1 MEFVQGSL
9 GFLVITSEIAKWSK
23 SLLQHPK
30 KVGGGVCKAPKIN
43 INLHFLLKA
52 SFKAIKTQQTREC
65 L

>member
-9 GFLVITSEIAKWSK
+9 GFLIITSEIAKWSK

-30 KVGGGVCKAPKIN
+30 KVEGVCKAPKIN